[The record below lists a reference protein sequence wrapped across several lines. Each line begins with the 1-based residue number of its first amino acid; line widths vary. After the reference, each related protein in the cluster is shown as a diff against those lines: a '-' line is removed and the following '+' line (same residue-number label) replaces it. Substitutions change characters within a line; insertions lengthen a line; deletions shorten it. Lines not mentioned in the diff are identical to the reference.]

1 MAQPSPL
8 HERTVA
14 MICKALEGAYSSTH
28 RGRAEYN
35 EHRLTRCAV
44 RLRVG
49 TGEFSGDLAEGVAKV
64 KVPDPDWDSVGGIVP
79 DIILYDSDDK
89 PVRIVEVIVTNPPD
103 ERKRSKI
110 EALKRRGVDVVEVT
124 VKAEEDLFDL
134 LATLPKR
141 EYLGL
146 RSKRPD
152 DNASWEY
159 GARWPSIEGNNYGRR
174 TDDEFVEELARRIYE
189 CSPAVRRELAD
200 ALRGIDSLE
209 SLYPV
214 DD

>member
-28 RGRAEYN
+28 RGARAQYN

-49 TGEFSGDLAEGVAKV
+49 TGEFSGDLAKGVAKV

-159 GARWPSIEGNNYGRR
+159 GARRPSIEGN
-174 TDDEFVEELARRIYE
+174 V
-189 CSPAVRRELAD
+189 
-200 ALRGIDSLE
+200 ID
-209 SLYPV
+209 
-214 DD
+214 

>member
-49 TGEFSGDLAEGVAKV
+49 TGEFSGDLAEGVAKM

-89 PVRIVEVIVTNPPD
+89 PVRIVEVIVTKIPRMRGRGP
-103 ERKRSKI
+103 RS
-110 EALKRRGVDVVEVT
+110 
-124 VKAEEDLFDL
+124 
-134 LATLPKR
+134 
-141 EYLGL
+141 
-146 RSKRPD
+146 RP
-152 DNASWEY
+152 
-159 GARWPSIEGNNYGRR
+159 
-174 TDDEFVEELARRIYE
+174 
-189 CSPAVRRELAD
+189 
-200 ALRGIDSLE
+200 
-209 SLYPV
+209 
-214 DD
+214 